1 MTNETQPIDVK
12 VSDKELNF
20 RKQEQY
26 FQRILQEKQALLD
39 QKEQELLRLQQSKEP
54 EEEDDSDDY
63 IDKRKLDKNLNR
75 FGEKQR
81 REIQSDIQKAVSEA
95 VESDRQDRWLK
106 QNPDFYD
113 VINKHAEDFAA
124 QDQEFADSIL
134 KMPKGFEREKLVYKS
149 IKALGIDKPKVAQM
163 SIQDEINRKQHGAY
177 YRPTS
182 AVNAPYSS
190 PGDFSP
196 EAQKIAYEK
205 MQVLKKNLRLG

>member
-1 MTNETQPIDVK
+1 MTNETQPVEPK

-26 FQRILQEKQALLD
+26 FQNILKEKQALLE
-39 QKEQELLRLQQSKEP
+39 QKEQELARLQQAREP
-54 EEEDDSDDY
+54 EEEEDSDAY
-63 IDKRKLDKNLNR
+63 IDKRKLDKNLSK

-81 REIQSDIQKAVSEA
+81 KEIQTDIQKAITEA
-95 VESDRQDRWLK
+95 VESDRQERWLK

-124 QDQEFADSIL
+124 QDQEFADTIL

-149 IKALGIDKPKVAQM
+149 IKAMGIDRPKASPA

-182 AVNAPYSS
+182 ASTAPYSA
-190 PGDFSP
+190 PGDFSLDG
-196 EAQKIAYEK
+196 QKAAFDKIQK
-205 MQVLKKNLRLG
+205 LLKR